1 MSLLSSDVKGD
12 LYAVEEYEDVR
23 TLKSLIQQHLKFTG
37 SQRART
43 ILLNWD
49 KERMKFKK
57 VSDTAVSSAMQCH
70 SFVLKLHAVLHA
82 VLAASLMWQ
91 ARHDWCTR
99 NLFIW
104 TAGEDLE
111 QLQNAACTPF
121 ISDMNDM
128 MSC

>member
-1 MSLLSSDVKGD
+1 VSWLPTDVKGD

-57 VSDTAVSSAMQCH
+57 VSDAAVGSNMQCH
-70 SFVLKLHAVLHA
+70 SFVLKLHAVL
-82 VLAASLMWQ
+82 AASLV
-91 ARHDWCTR
+91 
-99 NLFIW
+99 
-104 TAGEDLE
+104 
-111 QLQNAACTPF
+111 
-121 ISDMNDM
+121 
-128 MSC
+128 